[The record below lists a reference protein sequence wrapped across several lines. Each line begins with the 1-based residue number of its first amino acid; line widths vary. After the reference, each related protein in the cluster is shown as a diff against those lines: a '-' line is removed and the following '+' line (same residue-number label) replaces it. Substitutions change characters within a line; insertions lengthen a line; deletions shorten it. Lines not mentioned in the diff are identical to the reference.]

1 MTDDL
6 LEAEKESIGIKV
18 PSMRFARCAN
28 AEQVL
33 VAADKQLSLTDG
45 RAAGGR
51 FLQVVFHTIFS
62 VALHFTGTFFSVLEP
77 SPRGPRQPGQFSAC
91 SCSARTRRKAMVRM
105 RESVDLV

>member
-18 PSMRFARCAN
+18 SSMRFARCAN

-51 FLQVVFHTIFS
+51 FL
-62 VALHFTGTFFSVLEP
+62 
-77 SPRGPRQPGQFSAC
+77 
-91 SCSARTRRKAMVRM
+91 
-105 RESVDLV
+105 